1 MGGNICIFDSQHL
14 VNVFAL
20 DPFSDEGRGSNGGS
34 ATKGFEFGV
43 LNIASFIYF
52 DLELHD
58 IAARRRADKSLRRG
72 RRFVKKGRVN

>member
-20 DPFSDEGRGSNGGS
+20 DPFGDERRGSNGGS
-34 ATKGFEFGV
+34 AAKGFELGV

-52 DLELHD
+52 DLEL
-58 IAARRRADKSLRRG
+58 
-72 RRFVKKGRVN
+72 